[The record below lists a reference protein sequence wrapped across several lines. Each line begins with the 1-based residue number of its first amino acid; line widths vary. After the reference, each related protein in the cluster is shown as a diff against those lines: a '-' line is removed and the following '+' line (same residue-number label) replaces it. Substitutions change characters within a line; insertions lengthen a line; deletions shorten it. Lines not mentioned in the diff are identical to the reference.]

1 MKYTTIKSIIF
12 YFLLSLW
19 TIFIGIIFIPF
30 LLLPSSLL
38 YRPAYIWING
48 IFILLKLVC
57 GITYKIKNKSNLL
70 NFQGKII
77 ASKHQSTFETL
88 LLFYLIPKAIFIHK
102 KELFFI
108 PIFGQYLKKFNMIAI
123 DRSRGLEALKLS
135 ISKSKERVDR
145 GFSLIIF
152 PEGTRKKPGS
162 KPNYKS
168 GIAGIYEKLNSD
180 VIPVA
185 LNSGLY
191 WPNHT
196 YVLKPGK
203 IIIDF
208 LPPIKKGKDKRNFL
222 KDLQNLIEDRNK
234 ELEN

>member
-1 MKYTTIKSIIF
+1 
-12 YFLLSLW
+12 
-19 TIFIGIIFIPF
+19 
-30 LLLPSSLL
+30 
-38 YRPAYIWING
+38 
-48 IFILLKLVC
+48 
-57 GITYKIKNKSNLL
+57 
-70 NFQGKII
+70 
-77 ASKHQSTFETL
+77 
-88 LLFYLIPKAIFIHK
+88 
-102 KELFFI
+102 
-108 PIFGQYLKKFNMIAI
+108 MIAI
-123 DRSRGLEALKLS
+123 NRSKGIEALKLS
-135 ISKSKERVDR
+135 INKSKERASR

-168 GIAGIYEKLNSD
+168 GIAGIYKNLNSD

-196 YVLKPGK
+196 YILKPGK

-208 LPPIKKGKDKRNFL
+208 LPIIKKGKDKKNFL
-222 KDLQNLIEDRNK
+222 KDLENLIEDRTK

>member
-1 MKYTTIKSIIF
+1 M
-12 YFLLSLW
+12 
-19 TIFIGIIFIPF
+19 
-30 LLLPSSLL
+30 LPSIFL
-38 YRPAYIWING
+38 YRPAYIWISG

-108 PIFGQYLKKFNMIAI
+108 PIFGLYLKKFNMIAI

-135 ISKSKERVDR
+135 ISKSKERVNR

-168 GIAGIYEKLNSD
+168 GIAGIYENLNSD

-196 YVLKPGK
+196 YILKPGE

-208 LPPIKKGKDKRNFL
+208 LSPIKKGKDKRSFL
-222 KDLQNLIEDRNK
+222 KELQNIIEDRNK

>member
-1 MKYTTIKSIIF
+1 MKYTTIKSVIF

-135 ISKSKERVDR
+135 ISKSKERVNR

-168 GIAGIYEKLNSD
+168 GIAGIYKNLNSD

-196 YVLKPGK
+196 YILKPGK

-208 LPPIKKGKDKRNFL
+208 LPIIKKGKDKKNFL
-222 KDLQNLIEDRNK
+222 KDLENLIEDRTK